1 MQGTKIVN
9 LFNKRWEKWSSKNKA
24 KSRKSR
30 SWLFPMYFD
39 NSNPFAWN
47 QTTVCALILDHLQ
60 VINLQ
65 KETVVKKKILK
76 AQ

>member
-30 SWLFPMYFD
+30 SWLFPMYFG
-39 NSNPFAWN
+39 NSNPFAWS
-47 QTTVCALILDHLQ
+47 QTTVHVLILDHLQ
-60 VINLQ
+60 VINIQ